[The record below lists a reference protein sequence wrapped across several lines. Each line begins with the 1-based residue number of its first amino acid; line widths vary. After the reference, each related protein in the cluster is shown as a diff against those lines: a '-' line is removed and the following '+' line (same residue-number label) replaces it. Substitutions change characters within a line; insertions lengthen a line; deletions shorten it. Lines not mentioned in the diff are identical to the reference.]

1 MNIEFSLSDARAKAR
16 ALATLLEHG
25 HDASTGAV
33 RLAYPFAVLVRDVAP
48 DEADAVHRLVA
59 DVDPAAGAIVP
70 AAVTV

>member
-25 HDASTGAV
+25 YDASTGGV
-33 RLAYPFAVLVRDVAP
+33 RLAYPFAVLVRGVDSGEVDV
-48 DEADAVHRLVA
+48 VRRLVTA
-59 DVDPAAGAIVP
+59 VDPAAGSIVP

>member
-25 HDASTGAV
+25 YVASTGAV
-33 RLAYPFAVLVRDVAP
+33 RLAYPFAVLVRDVAS
-48 DEADAVHRLVA
+48 DDVDAVRALVTA
-59 DVDPAAGAIVP
+59 VDPAAGNIVP